1 MIVGT
6 LTDGMRAAI
15 LAGGGNIYTGGSNVP
30 TLPGLAVSGSV
41 VNTLVNRAIGVGR
54 TISVTPSQGGLVSEV
69 RPGNPAGGYRYRPET
84 RPTDVNYT
92 ELSAAINVA
101 ANTHT
106 PFELGDVFDIIDG
119 SATALAFNVILAM
132 TPNGRLVDL
141 ALLTRTKLGG
151 NYLGAMQ
158 MMIPAGTWQF
168 INISGGAVTL
178 KEIWATHF
186 DVSQ

>member
-1 MIVGT
+1 MLTGT

-15 LAGGGNIYTGGSNVP
+15 LAGGGNPYTGGLSMPV
-30 TLPGLAVSGSV
+30 LPGLQVSGTV
-41 VNTLVNRAIGVGR
+41 ANTLVNRAIGVGR
-54 TISVTPSQGGLVSEV
+54 SISVTPSQGGLVSEV
-69 RPGNPAGGYRYRPET
+69 RPGNPVGGYRYRPET

-92 ELSAAINVA
+92 EVSSAINVA
-101 ANTHT
+101 ANVHT

-151 NYLGAMQ
+151 NFLGSMQ
-158 MMIPAGTWQF
+158 TMIPAGTWQF
-168 INISGGAVTL
+168 INISGGAVTA
-178 KEIWATHF
+178 KEIWVTHF